1 MKFTQ
6 AVKMALSSLLGN
18 KMRTFLTMLGI
29 IIGISSVIIM
39 VGIGDGSKSAISSR
53 IEGMGTNL
61 LTVSLTG
68 TKTATITDSDITS
81 LKKAGSVT
89 AVAPQLSGTG
99 TAKYGTENT
108 TTSIEGTVP
117 AYASARSLSVA
128 YGRFI
133 SQDDVDNH
141 YNVLDIGPEL
151 IEDIF
156 PDLSVSQYSTIVGKT
171 ITLKGTDFTVI
182 GVLERKGTSTAGSS
196 DNRVIL
202 PLSSAERLLQSRSV
216 KTYYVEASS
225 AANVTAATNAVSG
238 LLNEKFDNDTSQYRV
253 LSQSELLATST
264 STASTMTLM
273 LAGIAAISL
282 IVGGIGIMN
291 IMLVSVAER
300 TREIGIRKAI
310 GAKRRDIMTQFLV
323 EAMLISC
330 FGGMIGILI
339 GIMGCLLVPKLTS
352 LSVMMSAPVMLL
364 SFGFAVTVG
373 IVFGIYPAAK
383 ASKLDPIEALCYE

>member
-18 KMRTFLTMLGI
+18 KLRTFLTMLGI

-39 VGIGDGSKSAISSR
+39 IGIGNGSKSAISSN

-68 TKTATITDSDITS
+68 SKTATITSADITT
-81 LKKAGSVT
+81 LKKTGYIS
-89 AVAPQLSGTG
+89 AVAPQLSSTG
-99 TAKYGTENT
+99 TAKYGTEST

-156 PDLSVSQYSTIVGKT
+156 PDLSVSQYSSVVGKT
-171 ITLKGTDFTVI
+171 ITLKGTSFTVI
-182 GVLERKGTSTAGSS
+182 GVLERKGTSTSGSS

-202 PLSSAERLLQSRSV
+202 PLSSAERLLASRSI
-216 KTYYVEASS
+216 KTYYVEASTS
-225 AANVTAATNAVSG
+225 ANVTAATNVISN
-238 LLNEKFDNDTSQYRV
+238 LLNDKFDSDTTQYRV

-264 STASTMTLM
+264 STATTMTLM

-310 GAKRRDIMTQFLV
+310 GAKRRDIMVQFLI
-323 EAMLISC
+323 EAILISC
-330 FGGMIGILI
+330 FGGLLGILI
-339 GIMGCLLVPKLTS
+339 GILGCVIIPHFTS
-352 LSVMMSAPVMLL
+352 LAVTMSVPVMLL

-383 ASKLDPIEALCYE
+383 ASKLDPIEALSYE

>member
-156 PDLSVSQYSTIVGKT
+156 PDLSVSQYSSVVGKT

-225 AANVTAATNAVSG
+225 AANVTAATNVVSS

>member
-156 PDLSVSQYSTIVGKT
+156 PDLSVSQYSSVVGKT

>member
-117 AYASARSLSVA
+117 AYASARSLSAA

-156 PDLSVSQYSTIVGKT
+156 PDLSVSQYSSVVGKT

-225 AANVTAATNAVSG
+225 AANVTAATNVVSS

-323 EAMLISC
+323 EAVLISC
-330 FGGMIGILI
+330 FGGMIGILM
-339 GIMGCLLVPKLTS
+339 GILGCLLVPRFTS
-352 LSVMMSAPVMLL
+352 LTVMMSAPVMLL

-383 ASKLDPIEALCYE
+383 ASKLDPIEALSYE